1 MSWRGA
7 KVMHPRAVELGALYG
22 VEIHV
27 RSSFGEGPGT
37 VITGGT
43 SLEHLETR
51 ETLAGIVH
59 DLDVSR
65 VTLNGIRTGPGTL
78 SRVFAPLAERGISV
92 DVIVESGVKG
102 GAADVAFT
110 VRRADFAEARRLAGE
125 VAGSLGG
132 EVEGEE
138 DLGKVSVVGTGM
150 LNRPVTPPRMFAS
163 LGEAGIPIRMVST
176 SEIQVT
182 CVLPAERVEEAVRVL
197 HRTSNWRREMFS
209 GTFTALVTPFRNG
222 EVDVEALEGM
232 VEFQIQHGV
241 SGLVPCGTTGETPA
255 MSEAEDRVVV
265 ETVVRIA
272 NGRVPIIAGTG
283 SNSTDMAIKYTKMAQ
298 EVGADGSLQ
307 VAPYYNKPTQEGLYR
322 HFAAIAES
330 TELPLVLYNIP
341 GRTGVTISAETMARL
356 AEIPNIVGVKDS
368 TLSMNMISDVIRL
381 CGEEFDV
388 LSGDDPM
395 TLPLVALG
403 GRG

>member
-1 MSWRGA
+1 
-7 KVMHPRAVELGALYG
+7 
-22 VEIHV
+22 
-27 RSSFGEGPGT
+27 
-37 VITGGT
+37 
-43 SLEHLETR
+43 
-51 ETLAGIVH
+51 
-59 DLDVSR
+59 
-65 VTLNGIRTGPGTL
+65 
-78 SRVFAPLAERGISV
+78 
-92 DVIVESGVKG
+92 
-102 GAADVAFT
+102 
-110 VRRADFAEARRLAGE
+110 
-125 VAGSLGG
+125 
-132 EVEGEE
+132 
-138 DLGKVSVVGTGM
+138 
-150 LNRPVTPPRMFAS
+150 
-163 LGEAGIPIRMVST
+163 
-176 SEIQVT
+176 
-182 CVLPAERVEEAVRVL
+182 
-197 HRTSNWRREMFS
+197 MFS

-265 ETVVRIA
+265 GTVVRIA

-341 GRTGVTISAETMARL
+341 GRTGVTISADTMARL

-381 CGEEFDV
+381 CGQEFDV

-403 GRG
+403 GRGVISVASNVAPGAVSDMVRAVLEGDWERGRELHYELLPLFRALFVETNPIPVKTAASLLGLCSDEMRLPLVPMEGENLRALQETLDRSAHLLPTPEEV

>member
-1 MSWRGA
+1 
-7 KVMHPRAVELGALYG
+7 
-22 VEIHV
+22 
-27 RSSFGEGPGT
+27 
-37 VITGGT
+37 
-43 SLEHLETR
+43 
-51 ETLAGIVH
+51 
-59 DLDVSR
+59 
-65 VTLNGIRTGPGTL
+65 
-78 SRVFAPLAERGISV
+78 
-92 DVIVESGVKG
+92 
-102 GAADVAFT
+102 
-110 VRRADFAEARRLAGE
+110 
-125 VAGSLGG
+125 
-132 EVEGEE
+132 
-138 DLGKVSVVGTGM
+138 
-150 LNRPVTPPRMFAS
+150 
-163 LGEAGIPIRMVST
+163 
-176 SEIQVT
+176 
-182 CVLPAERVEEAVRVL
+182 
-197 HRTSNWRREMFS
+197 MFS

-265 ETVVRIA
+265 ETVMRVTD
-272 NGRVPIIAGTG
+272 GRVPVIAGTG

-356 AEIPNIVGVKDS
+356 AEIPNIVGVKAS

-388 LSGDDPM
+388 LSGDDPR

-403 GRG
+403 GRGVISVASNVAPGAVSDMVRAMLEGDWERGRELHYELLPLFRALFVETNPIPVKTAASLLGLCSDEMRLPLVPMEGENLRALQETLDRSAHLLPTPEEV